1 MSFTLIMK
9 KKKKE
14 KNSCKQYSNDW
25 REFGSQYNLPK
36 TYPDFQGL
44 KMHVFSIQLTHI
56 ISSIKL

>member
-1 MSFTLIMK
+1 MSFTLIMKK

-36 TYPDFQGL
+36 TYPDF
-44 KMHVFSIQLTHI
+44 
-56 ISSIKL
+56 